1 MALTSVQTN
10 NKLIKFR
17 KEIYREFVRENMFSP
32 YMGTGLTS
40 IIRVLN
46 DLKAGGEQV
55 NIPLTARLAATAIA
69 NGTLVG
75 NEEAIDNYGCR
86 MWIDWARNAV
96 VSNKQEIHR
105 DSADIFDIA
114 RPLLSDWGKELI
126 KNEIVDAFNSVNSES
141 APPNLG
147 SSGGQRT
154 QGKTIDVASASDR
167 NTWVSDNS
175 DRVLFGASVSNY
187 NATFATALGNLD
199 TTNDKFDTTKLRLMK
214 RLALK
219 ANPRIRPYKTNDGYD
234 FYVAFA
240 GPNAFRD
247 LANDSNI
254 ANANQYARPR
264 ERGFQKNPLF
274 NDGDLLYDGVII
286 RQVPEMDT
294 RNPTLYATAGAS
306 SSKVSPVFLCGQG
319 ALAHFWGQMPR
330 PTQLDQTDY
339 QFKRGVGI
347 EMAYGVGKIFK
358 KTGTKLVDWG
368 VFTGF
373 FSAADDA

>member
-1 MALTSVQTN
+1 MATTTVQTN

-55 NIPLTARLAATAIA
+55 NVPLVARLAAAAIA

-86 MWIDWARNAV
+86 FWIDWARNAV
-96 VSNKQEIHR
+96 VTNKQEIHR
-105 DSADIFDIA
+105 QSADIFDVA
-114 RPLLSDWGKELI
+114 RPLLSDWGKELL
-126 KNEIVDAFNSVNSES
+126 KNEVIDAFNSVTSES

-147 SSGGQRT
+147 TSAGQRV
-154 QGKTIDVASASDR
+154 QGISIDTATAGQR
-167 NTWVSDNS
+167 NTWVSDNQ
-175 DRVLFGASVSNY
+175 DRVLFGASVSNFS
-187 NATFATALGNLD
+187 ATFATALANLD
-199 TTNDKFDTTKLRLMK
+199 TTNDKFDSTKLRLMK
-214 RLALK
+214 RLAMK
-219 ANPRIRPYKTNDGYD
+219 TNPRIRPYKTNEGYD

-247 LANDSNI
+247 LANDSVI
-254 ANANQYARPR
+254 QNANQYARPR
-264 ERGFQKNPLF
+264 ERGYEKNPLF
-274 NDGDLLYDGVII
+274 NDGDLLFDGVII

-294 RNPTLYATAGAS
+294 RNPTLYATAGAGS
-306 SSKVSPVFLCGQG
+306 TKVAPVFLCGQG
-319 ALAHFWGQMPR
+319 AAAQFWGQMPK

-347 EMAYGVGKIFK
+347 EMAYGIGKLFK
-358 KTGTKLVDWG
+358 KVSTKLVDWG